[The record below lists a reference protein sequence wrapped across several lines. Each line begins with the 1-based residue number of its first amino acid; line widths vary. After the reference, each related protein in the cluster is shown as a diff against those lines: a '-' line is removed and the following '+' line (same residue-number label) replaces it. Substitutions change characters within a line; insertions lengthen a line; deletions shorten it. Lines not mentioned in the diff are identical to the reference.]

1 MSNICNLQHKCVFH
15 LKDMHFTFQTIK
27 LSTPVSCSTR
37 VEPDRVPGIKRKVTE
52 TDVSRGNPYLL
63 LNNPTLTQMGDK
75 KHIVGVLRRSS
86 TLRFDILK

>member
-27 LSTPVSCSTR
+27 LSTPVSFSTG
-37 VEPDRVPGIKRKVTE
+37 VEPD

-75 KHIVGVLRRSS
+75 KTHCGCLNELYWSHNSVY
-86 TLRFDILK
+86 